1 MIGTNKVHCLGC
13 HNVQVSEVEF
23 HDLQYQMPFVNLK
36 KFHNQIFHYQW
47 KTLSIQL
54 VTTVP
59 EWLNDFLENQIAKG
73 IGFQII
79 QETCTRIGTLIFQK
93 FLRTQKELR

>member
-1 MIGTNKVHCLGC
+1 
-13 HNVQVSEVEF
+13 
-23 HDLQYQMPFVNLK
+23 MPFVNLK
-36 KFHNQIFHYQW
+36 QFHNQIFHYQW

-59 EWLNDFLENQIAKG
+59 EWLNDFLKNQYAKG

-79 QETCTRIGTLIFQK
+79 QETYTSTVALIFQK